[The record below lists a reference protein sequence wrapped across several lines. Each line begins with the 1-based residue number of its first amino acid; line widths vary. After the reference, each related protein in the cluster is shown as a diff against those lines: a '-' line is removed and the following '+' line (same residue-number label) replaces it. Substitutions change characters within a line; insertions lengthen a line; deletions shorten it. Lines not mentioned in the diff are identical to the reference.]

1 MTMSFLESFIRKTE
15 NITAELSIEEKK
27 KLIFIEEL
35 IFSKSAIY
43 LNLTEKEIIEK
54 LTLTDSV
61 APVAI
66 NIYLKKIASVN
77 KIRSCIKEWNNYTSG
92 NVAQINSHEIIP
104 NFILCHADDNL
115 CKQME
120 ENYGIIT
127 ISKELNIKHSNHI
140 VQNKI
145 IGETEISDPFSF
157 FRGLSRCHS
166 VVIIE
171 PYLLKQDY
179 GWIKQLVKGIIGE
192 NFKAG
197 PIKIMM
203 ITRSGEG
210 NLNHINRL
218 KDDFSGEVIF
228 EHLERINLHD
238 RYIFTNSY
246 WVSSDYGFMKRY
258 TNGGTKW
265 TNYPLGLY
273 YDDFYDRLSIGLSFL
288 KSCRHR
294 STNYLAKGF
303 CA

>member
-43 LNLTEKEIIEK
+43 LNLTESEIIEK
-54 LTLTDSV
+54 LTPTDNDES
-61 APVAI
+61 VAI

-92 NVAQINSHEIIP
+92 NLAQIKSHEIIP
-104 NFILCHADDNL
+104 NFILCHADDKL

-127 ISKELNIKHSNHI
+127 ISKELTIQHSHHK
-140 VQNKI
+140 VQNMI

-171 PYLLKQDY
+171 PFLLKQDY
-179 GWIKQLVKGIIGE
+179 DWIKQLVKGIIGE
-192 NFKAG
+192 NFKTG
-197 PIKIMM
+197 PITIMM

-210 NLNHINRL
+210 NKYHVTRL
-218 KDDFSGEVIF
+218 AEDFSGEVVF
-228 EHLERINLHD
+228 EHFERINLHD
-238 RYIFTNSY
+238 RNIFTNSY
-246 WVSSDYGFMKRY
+246 WVSSDYGFMKKY
-258 TNGGTKW
+258 TKGGTKW

-288 KSCRHR
+288 KSYRHR